1 MAKQQLSNTEKVNA
15 YLSELNHPLKDVVI
29 ALRKEIG
36 SVKQIEEHI
45 KWNSL
50 SFYYSGEIK
59 NFNAKEYS
67 SDLVV
72 LNLSKKEYVLLVFP
86 TGAKITVTNNL
97 LEGNYTDGRKM
108 AKILNIADLKN
119 KKIELHLVIN
129 DWLSKIE

>member
-86 TGAKITVTNNL
+86 TGAKITIANNL

-108 AKILNIADLKN
+108 AKILSIADLKN
-119 KKIELHLVIN
+119 KKTELLLVIN

>member
-36 SVKQIEEHI
+36 SIKQIEEHI

-59 NFNAKEYS
+59 NFNVKEYS

-108 AKILNIADLKN
+108 AKILSIADLKN
-119 KKIELHLVIN
+119 KKTELHLVIN
-129 DWLSKIE
+129 DWLSKIV

>member
-1 MAKQQLSNTEKVNA
+1 MIKQQLSNTEKVNV

-36 SVKQIEEHI
+36 LIKQIEEHI

-59 NFNAKEYS
+59 NFNAKEYI

-72 LNLSKKEYVLLVFP
+72 LNLNKKEYVLLVFP
-86 TGAKITVTNNL
+86 TGAKITAANNL
-97 LEGNYTDGRKM
+97 LEGNYTDGRKV
-108 AKILNIADLKN
+108 AKILNVADFKN
-119 KKIELHLVIN
+119 KKTELRLIIN

>member
-36 SVKQIEEHI
+36 SIKQIEEHI

-86 TGAKITVTNNL
+86 TGAKTTIANNL

-108 AKILNIADLKN
+108 AKILSVADLKN
-119 KKIELHLVIN
+119 KKTELLLVIN
-129 DWLSKIE
+129 DWVSKFV